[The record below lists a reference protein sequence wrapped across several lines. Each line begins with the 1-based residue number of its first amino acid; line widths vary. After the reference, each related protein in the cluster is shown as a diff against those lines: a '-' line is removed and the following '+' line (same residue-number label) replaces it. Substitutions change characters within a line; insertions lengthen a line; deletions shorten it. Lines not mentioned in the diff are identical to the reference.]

1 MELKKIEGK
10 NLIYDGTE
18 DGFYKEH
25 SFKLN
30 NGDEIKFSPM
40 DVIELEDFEK
50 EDSENLIS
58 KLLEKLPTIKRF
70 SPASDFIYYKNLE
83 EITPHIK
90 ENDKYISIISLG
102 EVQPTRYQIYIEA
115 IFSK

>member
-1 MELKKIEGK
+1 MELKQIAGK
-10 NLIYDGTE
+10 QLIYDGTE

-25 SFKLN
+25 SFKLD

-50 EDSENLIS
+50 EDSENLLS
-58 KLLEKLPTIKRF
+58 KLLEILPSIKRF
-70 SPASDFIYYKNLE
+70 APTPDFMYYKNLE
-83 EITPHIK
+83 DITPNIK
-90 ENDKYISIISLG
+90 ESDKYIFIISLG